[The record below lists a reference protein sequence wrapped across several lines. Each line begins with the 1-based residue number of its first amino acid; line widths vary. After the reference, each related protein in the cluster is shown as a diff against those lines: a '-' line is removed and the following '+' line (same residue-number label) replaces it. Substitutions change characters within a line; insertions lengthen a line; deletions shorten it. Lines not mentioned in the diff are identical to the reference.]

1 MEMKS
6 RKYWAIKIAIC
17 LLAVFVLSAS
27 VMAVADDKCGTVT
40 KLTRTV
46 MVTRGGHENEIQ
58 EGDPLYQ
65 GDIIRTG
72 EIGYAEI
79 KLIDDTLIAIG
90 NNGAVSLTDVQ
101 FNVNKSQLSMSID
114 HGAIWVST
122 GSIGL
127 INSEAVK
134 FTTPSAIV
142 SSGNATLQFSVGNG
156 SEELTVQWI
165 PKGGKVSVYNTRSK
179 TRAELKEADKTF
191 IMSGPNAM
199 TVKSDDIAEEPAV
212 KQ

>member
-1 MEMKS
+1 MKS
-6 RKYWAIKIAIC
+6 RGYSAIKTAIC
-17 LLAVFVLSAS
+17 LLAVFMLA
-27 VMAVADDKCGTVT
+27 APGTAAADDKCGVVE

-46 MVTRGGHENEIQ
+46 MVTRGGHENEMS

-65 GDIIRTG
+65 GDIIRSG

-90 NNGAVSLTDVQ
+90 NNGVVSLTEVQ
-101 FNVNKSQLSMSID
+101 FNVNKAQLSMSID
-114 HGAIWVST
+114 HGAVWVST

-127 INSEAVK
+127 KNAEAIK
-134 FTTPSAIV
+134 FSTPGAIV

-156 SEELTVQWI
+156 GEELTVQWI
-165 PKGGKVSVYNTRSK
+165 PKGGKVSVYNTRLK

-191 IMSGPNAM
+191 ILSGPNAM
-199 TVKSDDIAEEPAV
+199 TVKSDDIAEGN
-212 KQ
+212 